1 MFEWSVISLISPIPL
16 TCSYFAFIEFIGLF
30 APDQPHRGGVLIP
43 RK

>member
-1 MFEWSVISLISPIPL
+1 MECNFTDFTDPTDLL
-16 TCSYFAFIEFIGLF
+16 LLAFIEFIGLF